1 MKLDCDTPLGQVF
14 MQEQFKTQEVL
25 EGRGYVVVNTPG
37 KDHHSDIML
46 AKEMEGKLTLFG
58 IAEIKCR
65 RMAGDQVLNREYVKQ
80 NGYLVTE
87 HKLKYGAMVSSM
99 YKVPFFLI
107 VNLLL
112 DNRILV
118 WQVTDRLGN
127 YTMDIKT
134 LETKTQATCNGG
146 STIRRNAFLHFDTK
160 YLTEIV
166 YE

>member
-1 MKLDCDTPLGQVF
+1 MLDCETPLGKKF
-14 MQEQFKTQEVL
+14 MNEQYKTQALL
-25 EGRGYVVVNTPG
+25 EARGYTIVNTPS
-37 KDHHSDIML
+37 KDHNSDILL
-46 AKEMEGKLTLFG
+46 AKEIDGLLTLYG
-58 IAEIKCR
+58 IAEIKSR
-65 RMAGDQVLNREYVKQ
+65 RMAGDKVLDRAYVEQ
-80 NGYLVTE
+80 NGYLVTYD
-87 HKLKYGAMVSSM
+87 KIKYGAQISSF

-118 WQVTDRLGN
+118 WQLTQPNGSH
-127 YTMDIKT
+127 TMDFKI

-146 STIRRNAFLHFDTK
+146 SAIRRNAYLPFDTP